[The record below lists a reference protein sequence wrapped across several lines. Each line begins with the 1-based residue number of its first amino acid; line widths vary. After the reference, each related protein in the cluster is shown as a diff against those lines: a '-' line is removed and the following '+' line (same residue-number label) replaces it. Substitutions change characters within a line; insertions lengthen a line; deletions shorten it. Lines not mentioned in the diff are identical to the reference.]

1 MTLVQVIG
9 LAIQASVFLIVFAI
23 GLDAT
28 MREVGYL
35 FRRPGLLARS
45 ILSMN
50 VIMLAFA
57 IAVVLLFKL
66 NPAIDT
72 TLVALAAAPVPPAL
86 PNKQAKAGG
95 SQDYAIGLL
104 ATAALAAIV
113 LVPIAI
119 AIVGQLSGRNLY
131 VPTEKVVSTVLIS
144 VLIPLMAGVLV
155 RHFLPVFADKA
166 ARPISRFAMILLLLA
181 VLPIL
186 FVASKAIW
194 GLLGNGA
201 LVCLVLFT
209 LTGLA
214 AGHLLGGPDPDHR
227 TVLALATAVRH
238 PGIALAIA
246 SINFP
251 DQKSVAAVVVC
262 YLIIAAAISAPYVKW
277 RVRAHAAA

>member
-251 DQKSVAAVVVC
+251 DQKSVAAFVVC